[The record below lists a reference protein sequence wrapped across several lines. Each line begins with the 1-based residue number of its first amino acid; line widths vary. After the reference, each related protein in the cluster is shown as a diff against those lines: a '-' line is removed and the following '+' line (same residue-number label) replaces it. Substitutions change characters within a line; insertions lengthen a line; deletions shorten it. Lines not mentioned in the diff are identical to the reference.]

1 MEDNI
6 NTKNKEERD
15 WEKTGIKVLDMAKQE
30 LFLGMRYMFL
40 ALNMLGYKADRRI
53 RFVATDGSF
62 LYYNPVLLIENYK
75 KNPTDVNRAY
85 LHMIMHCLF
94 RHIYDAEKYKD
105 EDDIQLWNLSCDICA
120 EYLVDGIELSCV
132 IKPENTKRQQIY
144 KEILAKS
151 RVLSAAN
158 IFYILKTQM
167 NNQAQMWI
175 ASGEFEV
182 DDHAY
187 WHADRAIKIT
197 EAPMKI
203 IISRKKSGRMLQRRC
218 SRQ

>member
-1 MEDNI
+1 
-6 NTKNKEERD
+6 
-15 WEKTGIKVLDMAKQE
+15 
-30 LFLGMRYMFL
+30 MFL

-105 EDDIQLWNLSCDICA
+105 EDDIQLRNLSCDICA

-144 KEILAKS
+144 KEILDKS

-167 NNQAQMWI
+167 KIRHRCGLHQGSLKLTTMHTGMQT
-175 ASGEFEV
+175 
-182 DDHAY
+182 
-187 WHADRAIKIT
+187 RAIKIT
-197 EAPMKI
+197 QAPMKI

>member
-144 KEILAKS
+144 KEILYCSGLHAS
-151 RVLSAAN
+151 MHGRQLQTPLMQSTSVPDYSSASL
-158 IFYILKTQM
+158 IY
-167 NNQAQMWI
+167 
-175 ASGEFEV
+175 
-182 DDHAY
+182 
-187 WHADRAIKIT
+187 KIY
-197 EAPMKI
+197 
-203 IISRKKSGRMLQRRC
+203 
-218 SRQ
+218 